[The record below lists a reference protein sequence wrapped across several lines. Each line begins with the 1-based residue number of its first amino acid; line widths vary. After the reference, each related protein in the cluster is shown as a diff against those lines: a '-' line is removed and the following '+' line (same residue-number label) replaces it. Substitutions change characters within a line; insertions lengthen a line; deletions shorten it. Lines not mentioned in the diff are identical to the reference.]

1 MWKSNIQRSFEYM
14 RLRKQ
19 FRSMDGKAYFNL
31 HEKEN
36 LGEKMVEFLKFS
48 LDSDSY
54 WARYLSGLANP
65 EVKSLTSSIHLAIF
79 VEPFLQ
85 FLLDGKKTIES
96 RFSINNCAPFN
107 KVAKGDLLL
116 IKKSGGPIVAICT
129 VKDRWYYRLNPNSW
143 SEIRQYQEALCIHDP
158 SFWEEKQDAS
168 FATLIQ
174 IANITKISPID
185 FEKKDRRGWVVIADK
200 TNQYSLL

>member
-1 MWKSNIQRSFEYM
+1 
-14 RLRKQ
+14 
-19 FRSMDGKAYFNL
+19 MDDKIYFNL

-36 LGEKMVEFLKFS
+36 LGERLVDFLKFS

-54 WARYLSGLANP
+54 WSKYLSNLSNP
-65 EVKSLTSSIHLAIF
+65 ELKSLTSSIHLAIF

-96 RFSINNCAPFN
+96 RFSINRCAPFD
-107 KVAKGDLLL
+107 KVSKGDLLL

-143 SEIRQYQEALCIHDP
+143 NEIRQYQEALCATDP
-158 SFWEEKQDAS
+158 GFWEERQDAS

-174 IANITKISPID
+174 IANITKIFPID
-185 FEKKDRRGWVVIADK
+185 FEKKDRRGWVVISDK

>member
-1 MWKSNIQRSFEYM
+1 
-14 RLRKQ
+14 
-19 FRSMDGKAYFNL
+19 MDEKIYFNL

-36 LGEKMVEFLKFS
+36 LGERLVEFLKFS
-48 LDSDSY
+48 LNSDSY
-54 WARYLSGLANP
+54 WNKYLSSLANP
-65 EVKSLTSSIHLAIF
+65 ELKSLTSSIHLAIF

-96 RFSINNCAPFN
+96 RFSINRCAPFD
-107 KVAKGDLLL
+107 KVERGDLLL

-143 SEIRQYQEALCIHDP
+143 NEIKQYQEALCATDP
-158 SFWEEKQDAS
+158 NFWEEKQDAS

-185 FEKKDRRGWVVIADK
+185 FEKKDRRGWVVISDK